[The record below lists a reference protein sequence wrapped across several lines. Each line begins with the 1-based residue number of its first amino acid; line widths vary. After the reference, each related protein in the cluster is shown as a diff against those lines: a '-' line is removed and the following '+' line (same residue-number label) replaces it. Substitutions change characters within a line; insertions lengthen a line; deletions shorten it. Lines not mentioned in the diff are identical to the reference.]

1 MAMETRHTG
10 TSSQE
15 EYEESES
22 ESDRVMTSSNEH
34 LASPLRDTRQEFDVG
49 SDSDGFSENATA
61 LGRRPEEPA
70 TNHPI
75 FTPQPNAFSH
85 PPSSHTASQGGPL
98 RPSSY
103 IRRASQP
110 NPSSCSPFP
119 NPVLPRAQRASS
131 SQADHDAALRASL
144 TTLLSIGAAAA
155 RGLPKRQTSAPS
167 GNEPVSL
174 RLVPESEIMPPAA
187 AAATSNPSRPLTPS
201 TRARSSP
208 SVSSQEA
215 VVLDKNKRKAS
226 SASKP
231 SGGEKISTKKKKIR
245 LADGSRT
252 SENTE
257 TSVSLSPTLLTWV
270 VSAGVLVLVSVV
282 GFGAGYVIGWE
293 VGRQEG
299 LAGVNGSAAIL
310 NDGTACGRDVVR
322 GSSGTLRRFRWGSNV
337 VARSIV
343 A

>member
-1 MAMETRHTG
+1 MATDTRQAG

-22 ESDRVMTSSNEH
+22 ESDRVMTSSNEQ
-34 LASPLRDTRQEFDVG
+34 LPAPLRDTRQEYDMG
-49 SDSDGFSENATA
+49 SDSDDYSENATA
-61 LGRRPEEPA
+61 LGRRTEPA
-70 TNHPI
+70 NPD

-85 PPSSHTASQGGPL
+85 PPSSQTGQGPL
-98 RPSSY
+98 GPSSY
-103 IRRASQP
+103 VRRSSQP
-110 NPSSCSPFP
+110 NPSCSPFP
-119 NPVLPRAQRASS
+119 SPALPRTQRSSS

-155 RGLPKRQTSAPS
+155 RGLPKRQTSAPG

-187 AAATSNPSRPLTPS
+187 NSSRPLTPS

-208 SVSSQEA
+208 SISSEEA
-215 VVLDKNKRKAS
+215 IALDKNKRKAS
-226 SASKP
+226 ASKP
-231 SGGEKISTKKKKIR
+231 SGEKAQTRKKKVR
-245 LADGSRT
+245 LADGRMV
-252 SENTE
+252 ENAE
-257 TSVSLSPTLLTWV
+257 TAMSPTLLTWV

-299 LAGVNGSAAIL
+299 LAGLNGSAGL
-310 NDGTACGRDVVR
+310 GDGTSCGREVVR
-322 GSSGTLRRFRWGSNV
+322 GSGTLRRFRWGSNV
-337 VARSIV
+337 ARSIV

>member
-1 MAMETRHTG
+1 MAMATRHTG

-34 LASPLRDTRQEFDVG
+34 IASPIRDTRREFDVA
-49 SDSDGFSENATA
+49 SDSDEYSENATA
-61 LGRRPEEPA
+61 LGKRTDPSNPV
-70 TNHPI
+70 

-85 PPSSHTASQGGPL
+85 PPSSQTSQAPL
-98 RPSSY
+98 GPSSY
-103 IRRASQP
+103 ARRSSQP
-110 NPSSCSPFP
+110 NPSCSPFP
-119 NPVLPRAQRASS
+119 NPALPRTQRAAS

-155 RGLPKRQTSAPS
+155 RGLPKRQTNAPTS
-167 GNEPVSL
+167 NEPVSL
-174 RLVPESEIMPPAA
+174 RMVPESEIMP
-187 AAATSNPSRPLTPS
+187 NPSLPMTPS

-208 SVSSQEA
+208 SISSEEA
-215 VVLDKNKRKAS
+215 IALDKNKRKAS
-226 SASKP
+226 ATKP
-231 SGGEKISTKKKKIR
+231 SGEKQVRKKKVR
-245 LADGSRT
+245 LADGRIV
-252 SENTE
+252 ENTE
-257 TSVSLSPTLLTWV
+257 TTISPTLLTWV

-299 LAGVNGSAAIL
+299 LAGLNGSTVL
-310 NDGTACGRDVVR
+310 GDGTSCGREVVR
-322 GSSGTLRRFRWGSNV
+322 GSGTLRRFRWGSNV
-337 VARSIV
+337 ARSIV